1 MLPSTERGKIPGML
15 KKSWV
20 NLLLIFLPFLG
31 GVASLILINV
41 FRRALPPFMV
51 TADFGILAFVFGLT
65 IRNLGFIPLMLGIFI
80 TGVLLILYNRA
91 LRNQEQSG
99 MLVEDAQREAE
110 QGRRRFLRRLDHEIK
125 NPLTGLRAA
134 LVNVQEAQAST
145 DRLRAV
151 ENASHAV
158 ERLTRLLTDLRK
170 LSDLGE
176 RPIEL
181 WQVDLPDLL
190 QDVVDAAHSLPAYK
204 GRDVNLLIPKIP
216 SPFPMITGD
225 RDLLVLAVYNL
236 VENALKFTSA
246 SDSVEIRLLEDGRA
260 ILIEVADSGAGIPV
274 EDVSKIFEELY
285 RGSNAR
291 STEGSGLGLALV
303 NRIIALHGG
312 QIQVR
317 SSQEEPRG
325 TVFTVRLPVT
335 KKGFGMS
342 QIPR

>member
-1 MLPSTERGKIPGML
+1 ML

-20 NLLLIFLPFLG
+20 NLLLIFLPLLG

-41 FRRALPPFMV
+41 LARTVPPFMV

-65 IRNLGFIPLMLGIFI
+65 IRNLGIIPLMLGIFI

-91 LRNQEQSG
+91 LHNQEQTR

-151 ENASHAV
+151 DNASHAV

-181 WQVDLPDLL
+181 WQVDVPDLL

-204 GRDVNLLIPKIP
+204 GRDVNLLIPKVP
-216 SPFPMITGD
+216 SPFPTITGD
-225 RDLLVLAVYNL
+225 RDLLVLALYNL
-236 VENALKFTSA
+236 VENALKFTHPN
-246 SDSVEIRLLEDGRA
+246 DSVEIRLLEDGRA
-260 ILIEVADSGAGIPV
+260 ILIEVADSGAGIPA
-274 EDVSKIFEELY
+274 EDVTKIFEELY

-303 NRIIALHGG
+303 HRIIALHGG

-325 TVFTVRLPVT
+325 TVFTIRLPVT
-335 KKGFGMS
+335 KKGFGLRTAS
-342 QIPR
+342 

>member
-1 MLPSTERGKIPGML
+1 ML
-15 KKSWV
+15 KRSWI
-20 NLLLIFLPFLG
+20 NLVLVFLPLIA
-31 GVASLILINV
+31 GVVEFILINI
-41 FRRALPPFMV
+41 FAQSLPPFMV
-51 TADFGILAFVFGLT
+51 TADFWAFALVFGVT
-65 IRNLGFIPLMLGIFI
+65 IRNLGIVALMMGLFI
-80 TGVLLILYNRA
+80 TGILLIFYNRA
-91 LRNQEQSG
+91 VRRQERTQA
-99 MLVEDAQREAE
+99 LINEAELEAE

-134 LVNVQEAQAST
+134 LVNMQEVQSGTGRQ
-145 DRLRAV
+145 RAV
-151 ENASHAV
+151 ENANHAV

-181 WQVDLPDLL
+181 WQVDVPDLL
-190 QDVVDAAHSLPAYK
+190 QDVVDAAHVLPAYK
-204 GRDVNLLIPKIP
+204 GREVNLLIPKVP
-216 SPFPMITGD
+216 SPFPTITGD
-225 RDLLVLAVYNL
+225 RDLLVLAIYNL
-236 VENALKFTSA
+236 VENALKFTCET
-246 SDSVEIRLLEDGRA
+246 DSVEIRVFEDGRA
-260 ILIEVADSGAGIPV
+260 IIIEVADSGAGIPA

-303 NRIIALHGG
+303 HRIIASHGG

-335 KKGFGMS
+335 KKGFILRPS
-342 QIPR
+342 S

>member
-1 MLPSTERGKIPGML
+1 MRPCMERGKICPMF
-15 KKSWV
+15 KRSWV
-20 NLLLIFLPFLG
+20 NLLLLFLPLVG
-31 GVASLILINV
+31 GIFAFIMI
-41 FRRALPPFMV
+41 ALFVRGFPPFMV
-51 TADFGILAFVFGLT
+51 TADFGFVGLVFGMT
-65 IRNLGFIPLMLGIFI
+65 IRNLGVIALMLGLFI
-80 TGVLLILYNRA
+80 SGVLLILYNRA
-91 LRNQEQSG
+91 LRRQERTQ
-99 MLVEDAQREAE
+99 MLLGQAQLEAE

-134 LVNVQEAQAST
+134 LVNVEEAQVEA
-145 DRLRAV
+145 DRQHAV
-151 ENASHAV
+151 RNAGHAV

-181 WQVDLPDLL
+181 RQVDVPDLL
-190 QDVVDAAHSLPAYK
+190 QDVVDAAHVLPAYR
-204 GRDVNLLIPKIP
+204 GRDVNLLIPKVP

-225 RDLLVLAVYNL
+225 RDLLVLAIYNL
-236 VENALKFTSA
+236 VENALKFTCDT
-246 SDSVEIRLLEDGRA
+246 DSVEIRLAEDGRA

-303 NRIIALHGG
+303 HRIIALHGG

-325 TVFTVRLPVT
+325 TVFTVRLPVSR
-335 KKGFGMS
+335 KKAVS
-342 QIPR
+342 HPSS

>member
-1 MLPSTERGKIPGML
+1 ML

-20 NLLLIFLPFLG
+20 NLLLLFLPLIGGIVAFVLVTIFLLA
-31 GVASLILINV
+31 V
-41 FRRALPPFMV
+41 PPFML
-51 TADFGILAFVFGLT
+51 TADFGFVGFVFGMT
-65 IRNLGFIPLMLGIFI
+65 VRNLGLIALMLGLFI
-80 TGVLLILYNRA
+80 TGILLILYNRS
-91 LRNQEQSG
+91 LRRQERMK
-99 MLVEDAQREAE
+99 MLLAAAELEAE

-134 LVNVQEAQAST
+134 LVNMEETQADA
-145 DRLRAV
+145 DRQRAV

-181 WQVDLPDLL
+181 WQVDVPDLL
-190 QDVVDAAHSLPAYK
+190 QDVVDAAHVLPAYK
-204 GRDVNLLIPKIP
+204 GREVSLLIPKVP

-236 VENALKFTSA
+236 VENALKFTYET
-246 SDSVEIRLLEDGRA
+246 DSVEIRLGEDGRA
-260 ILIEVADSGAGIPV
+260 ILIEVADSGVGIPQ

-291 STEGSGLGLALV
+291 STDGSGLGLALV
-303 NRIIALHGG
+303 HRIIALHGG
-312 QIQVR
+312 YIQVR

-325 TVFTVRLPVT
+325 TVFTVRLPVSN
-335 KKGFGMS
+335 KKAALLPS
-342 QIPR
+342 N